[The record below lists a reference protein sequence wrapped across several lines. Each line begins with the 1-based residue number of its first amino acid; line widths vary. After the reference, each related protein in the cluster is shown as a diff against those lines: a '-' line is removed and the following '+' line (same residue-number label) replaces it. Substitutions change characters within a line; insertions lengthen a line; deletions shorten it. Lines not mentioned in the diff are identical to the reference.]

1 MSKKNNSKSKVKAI
15 CFTAVMSAVIFVFT
29 YLFKVPIAI
38 GYVHLGDI
46 IIFLSV
52 ILLGRRRAAF
62 AGAVGG
68 ALADLLSGYTQFILP
83 TFVIKFAMAYI
94 CGIFVEKIIKNN
106 TVGFIIGALLGGA
119 LQVIGYTLVSVALY
133 SKESAIA
140 AIPENIVQTAVG
152 IIGALAL
159 IVLFDKT
166 KITNKLQKMSD
177 I

>member
-1 MSKKNNSKSKVKAI
+1 MPKKNNKTSVKSI
-15 CFTAVMSAVIFVFT
+15 CLTAVMSALIFVFT
-29 YLFKVPIAI
+29 YLFKVPIAV
-38 GYVHLGDI
+38 GYVHLGDV

-52 ILLGRRRAAF
+52 ILLGRRKAAF
-62 AGAVGG
+62 AGAIGG

-119 LQVIGYTLVSVALY
+119 LQVIGYTLVSVAFY

-152 IIGALAL
+152 IVGALVL
-159 IVLFDKT
+159 IVIFDKT
-166 KITNKLQKMSD
+166 KVTNKLRKMCD